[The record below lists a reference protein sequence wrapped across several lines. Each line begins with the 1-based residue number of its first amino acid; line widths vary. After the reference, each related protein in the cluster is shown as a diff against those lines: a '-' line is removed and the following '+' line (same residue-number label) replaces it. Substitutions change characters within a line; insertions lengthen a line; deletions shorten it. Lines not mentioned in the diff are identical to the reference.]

1 MADQMHRLLVCFGN
15 AEFGRL
21 GLCQGLQSAVA
32 VPRVCLAL
40 AKYDLQAR
48 AGSPVL
54 VSVAPAPSSP
64 DAIPTRL
71 GSLTITVIVTVT
83 V

>member
-1 MADQMHRLLVCFGN
+1 MHRLLVCFGN

-21 GLCQGLQSAVA
+21 GLGHGLQSAVA

-48 AGSPVL
+48 VRPHYRS
-54 VSVAPAPSSP
+54 
-64 DAIPTRL
+64 L
-71 GSLTITVIVTVT
+71 GYTGVGFPHGTADRNCN
-83 V
+83 